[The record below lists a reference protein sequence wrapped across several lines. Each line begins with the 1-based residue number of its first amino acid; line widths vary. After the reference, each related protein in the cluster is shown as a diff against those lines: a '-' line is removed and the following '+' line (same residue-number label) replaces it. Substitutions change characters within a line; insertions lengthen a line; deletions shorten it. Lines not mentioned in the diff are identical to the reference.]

1 MSKPDQALQQ
11 VLGAKL
17 KSLDSDMRSYVSG
30 ILGDNDM
37 TEEDL
42 IETLVPLLEASL
54 PDETDLRS
62 IVKQLV
68 DGTEKV

>member
-1 MSKPDQALQQ
+1 MSVKPDQALQQ
-11 VLGAKL
+11 VLGPKV

-37 TEEDL
+37 SEEDL

-54 PDETDLRS
+54 PDENDLRS
-62 IVKQLV
+62 MVKQMI
-68 DGTEKV
+68 DGN